1 MTTFTAVAHPGR
13 PPADVR
19 LRLPQVLLPMLWWR
33 AIPMRRAVPVAMTPL
48 ERFALD
54 LAVTMGRAE
63 PADFTEITGLPADLL
78 AVAARRLTRAGALVA
93 AGRGY
98 RAVAGA
104 AAAASAGRHLV
115 EERSVRL
122 DLVLLPRTGD
132 LLVLDPRTSW
142 LRAAERAGLTSVGNA
157 PVPAELHARPL
168 DDYVAERLRNGG
180 VAGAD
185 ITGVGAFDG
194 EAPVISPDGWCPVF
208 RGEGTLRGAADDEVV
223 PHLQVTG
230 PRGDDPLDLRLAGAD
245 GLAGHWRRAAGVLA
259 DPVDR
264 ARAWNELTGRR
275 AYTAPPAE
283 RLDLH
288 RWRCRIGGDDA
299 RRLAGQGTNLAGPLG
314 LTLTEEDLIAE
325 LAIEL
330 AAADPAAE
338 SVIALDRTLTAAA
351 EPGADPAAVPPG
363 AAVRDRA
370 WQLGFYELVYT
381 LRAAEDFAY
390 G

>member
-1 MTTFTAVAHPGR
+1 MTTFTAGDHPGR
-13 PPADVR
+13 PAGDVR
-19 LRLPQVLLPMLWWR
+19 LRLPQVLVPMLWWR
-33 AIPMRRAVPVAMTPL
+33 AVPMRRAVPVAMTPL

-54 LAVTMGRAE
+54 LAITMGRAE
-63 PADFTEITGLPADLL
+63 PEDFTEVTGLPAGLL
-78 AVAARRLTRAGALVA
+78 AVAARRLTRAGTLVA

-98 RAVAGA
+98 VPVAGA
-104 AAAASAGRHLV
+104 AAAASASRHIV
-115 EERSVRL
+115 EERSVRF

-168 DDYVAERLRNGG
+168 DAYVEERLREGG

-194 EAPVISPDGWCPVF
+194 AAPVISPDGWCPVF
-208 RGEGTLRGAADDEVV
+208 RGEGTLRGVADDEVV

-230 PRGDDPLDLRLAGAD
+230 KRGDDPLDLRLPGAG
-245 GLAGHWRRAAGVLA
+245 GLAGHWQRAAGVLA
-259 DPVDR
+259 DPVAR

-275 AYTAPPAE
+275 AYTAPSAE
-283 RLDLH
+283 RLGLH
-288 RWRCRIGGDDA
+288 RWQCRISGDEA
-299 RRLAGQGTNLAGPLG
+299 CRLAGQGRNLAGPLG
-314 LTLTEEDLIAE
+314 LTVTEEDLIAE
-325 LAIEL
+325 LTIEL

-338 SVIALDRTLTAAA
+338 AVISLDRILTAAA
-351 EPGADPAAVPPG
+351 EPGADPGAVPPG
-363 AAVRDRA
+363 TAVRDRA